1 MYSTVSYSYYSPT
14 PATGKRVPPTQP
26 TVTRLAR
33 PHAQVRKRY
42 DAASRPAL
50 APVRV
55 REGRKVPAMRYV
67 EDHWT
72 STLITVICLASR
84 TEYRTVQ

>member
-1 MYSTVSYSYYSPT
+1 ML
-14 PATGKRVPPTQP
+14 
-26 TVTRLAR
+26 RLYCVMDR
-33 PHAQVRKRY
+33 
-42 DAASRPAL
+42 ASRRGEDLLLLAAGRAL